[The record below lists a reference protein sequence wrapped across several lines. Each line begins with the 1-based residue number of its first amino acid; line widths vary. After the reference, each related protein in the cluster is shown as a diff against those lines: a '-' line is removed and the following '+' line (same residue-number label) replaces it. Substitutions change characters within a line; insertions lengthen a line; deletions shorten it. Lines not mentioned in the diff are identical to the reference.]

1 MKTLKIS
8 VVATLASIVLWK
20 VRVPQ
25 KMWPAHPNLAYF
37 LLAIILCVVIQWTW
51 SDPENAA
58 KAIAGQKQAPEDA
71 ESETDVSKS
80 H

>member
-8 VVATLASIVLWK
+8 VVATLASILLWK
-20 VRVPQ
+20 VRVPH

-37 LLAIILCVVIQWTW
+37 LLAVLLCVVIQWTW
-51 SDPENAA
+51 SDSETAANAIVGQKQIPENA
-58 KAIAGQKQAPEDA
+58 
-71 ESETDVSKS
+71 ESKTDVSKS